1 MHQGLRISI
10 GVIVVLAIF
19 AHAQASNQASNFGGV
34 AENNEGSLITSVIDR
49 TITYQGILK
58 SNTGTPVPDNTYNI
72 TFRIY
77 KQLSGGTALWTSS
90 SIPVITTGGLFSTQL
105 GPISLPFDTTYY
117 ISIEVA
123 GDVEMSRQMMTMS
136 PYSASSDTANYAKA
150 SAGENKW
157 VFRITN
163 TADTTLITGGNWGIA
178 RNGNVLYGNADST
191 HVNLGIACT
200 TGTSGNNYMYSTV
213 SGGFG
218 NTAGGYSSVIGGGFY
233 NTASRGYS
241 AISGGFYNIAD
252 GMNSVIGG
260 GEHNTASGNSSAIGG
275 GSSDTVKA
283 IYGGIASGYSN
294 LAGDDYADTG
304 AFVGGGYDNSAIAE
318 FSSVSGGRRNTASG
332 IDATVGGGRD
342 HTASGRS
349 ATVGGGNYNTA
360 SGDLATVTGGY
371 WNTASG
377 SSATISGG
385 NQNTASIFIATV
397 GGGYGN
403 TASGAG
409 ATVGGGIYNNA
420 SGFYSTIGGGENDT
434 AKATYS
440 GVASGYS
447 NLAGDNYAD
456 TGAFIGGG
464 VSNKAIAK
472 HATVTGGWGNLA
484 SGMQSTIGGGER
496 DTASNQWSTVAGGA
510 HNIAGG
516 FAAMIPGGSDNVAAG
531 NRSFAAGLGAHANHD
546 GSFVWAD
553 DSPVSFFS
561 DRDQQ
566 VKFRAGGGVK
576 FNVNASRWVEF
587 YDDGV
592 DRLINVSNN
601 AYLSRGGTWTNA
613 SDRNLK
619 ENFRQIDGTEL
630 LQKISQLSIMRWNY
644 RSENQSIT
652 HIGPVAQDF
661 NTLFNVGNDTTA
673 ISTVDPA
680 GVALAG
686 VQELIKQIDEL
697 KIKNEQLERRLK
709 ELENR

>member
-1 MHQGLRISI
+1 MQKP
-10 GVIVVLAIF
+10 IVVLIVSILGFAI
-19 AHAQASNQASNFGGV
+19 ANSQISIPP
-34 AENNEGSLITSVIDR
+34 AELAKSQPDQSGSLITSVINR

-58 SNTGTPVPDNTYNI
+58 DNTGNPVGDDNYNL
-72 TFRIY
+72 TFRVY
-77 KQLSGGTALWTSS
+77 NASSGGLLLWTSS
-90 SIPVITTGGLFSTQL
+90 PITVTTKNGLFSTSV

-117 ISIEVA
+117 LSVQVQD
-123 GDVEMSRQMMTMS
+123 DVEMTRQMMTMT

-150 SAGENKW
+150 GVSDTKW
-157 VFRITN
+157 SFRITD

-200 TGTSGNNYMYSTV
+200 TGTSGSNYMYSTV

-233 NTASRGYS
+233 NTASRAYS
-241 AISGGFYNIAD
+241 AIGGGFWNIAN

-275 GSSDTVKA
+275 GGYDTVKA
-283 IYGGIASGYSN
+283 IYG
-294 LAGDDYADTG
+294 
-304 AFVGGGYDNSAIAE
+304 
-318 FSSVSGGRRNTASG
+318 
-332 IDATVGGGRD
+332 
-342 HTASGRS
+342 
-349 ATVGGGNYNTA
+349 
-360 SGDLATVTGGY
+360 
-371 WNTASG
+371 
-377 SSATISGG
+377 
-385 NQNTASIFIATV
+385 
-397 GGGYGN
+397 
-403 TASGAG
+403 
-409 ATVGGGIYNNA
+409 
-420 SGFYSTIGGGENDT
+420 
-434 AKATYS
+434 

-447 NLAGDNYAD
+447 NLAGDASTD
-456 TGAFIGGG
+456 TGTFVGGG

-496 DTASNQWSTVAGGA
+496 DTASNQWSAVAGGA
-510 HNIAGG
+510 HNIASG
-516 FAAMIPGGSDNVAAG
+516 FASMIPGGSDNVAAG
-531 NRSFAAGLGAHANHD
+531 NRSFAAGLGAHASHD

-566 VKFRAGGGVK
+566 AKFRAGGGVK

-619 ENFRQIDGTEL
+619 ENFRPVDGSDIL
-630 LQKISQLSIMRWNY
+630 RKIASLSVLRWNY
-644 RSENQSIT
+644 KSENQSVT
-652 HIGPVAQDF
+652 HIGPTAQDF
-661 NTLFNVGNDTTA
+661 NALFGVGNDTTA
-673 ISTVDPA
+673 ISTIDPA

-686 VQELIKQIDEL
+686 VQELMKIIEAQNNKIEELQSQISEL
-697 KIKNEQLERRLK
+697 K
-709 ELENR
+709 NR